1 MPQSYTCKIL
11 TLFARRVA
19 QLATV
24 GTGGTILRTLT
35 TAVLCL
41 SMLAVTGCS
50 KKDPQLAQLGGS
62 EPQRLSFGSPQ
73 IVKTAFIRKMQACWF
88 SGNYPLL
95 GGYQINTS
103 PGLVKVADGE
113 GEAEVQQVAI
123 FSGKGEDVQVFFV
136 QFSPFNDNT
145 LISTRSQSFP
155 PELAARLR
163 QDVETWIFG
172 RSDCGSGGGPDS
184 LTPQPAIEPLKPE
197 EKAPSHV
204 QQASM
209 TGLPETAKP
218 NSSTAEPAS
227 QTALAR
233 NTIY

>member
-1 MPQSYTCKIL
+1 MPQPYSCKIL
-11 TLFARRVA
+11 TLLARRVA

-41 SMLAVTGCS
+41 SMLAITGCS

-73 IVKTAFIRKMQACWF
+73 IVKAEFIKKMQACWF
-88 SGNYPLL
+88 SGSYPVL
-95 GGYQINTS
+95 GGYQINSS
-103 PGLVKVADGE
+103 PALVEVSDGE
-113 GEAEVQQVAI
+113 AKIEQVAI

-155 PELAARLR
+155 PELATRLR

-184 LTPQPAIEPLKPE
+184 FTPQQAIQPLKPE
-197 EKAPSHV
+197 EKVRPQVH
-204 QQASM
+204 QASL
-209 TGLPETAKP
+209 TGLPEATKT
-218 NSSTAEPAS
+218 SSSAAVSPSEA
-227 QTALAR
+227 ALAR

>member
-1 MPQSYTCKIL
+1 MPQSFSRKIL
-11 TLFARRVA
+11 TLFAGRVL

-24 GTGGTILRTLT
+24 GTGGTVLRTLT
-35 TAVLCL
+35 AALLCL
-41 SMLAVTGCS
+41 SMLAIAGCS
-50 KKDPQLAQLGGS
+50 RKDPQLAQLGGS
-62 EPQRLSFGSPQ
+62 EPQRLSFGAPKT
-73 IVKTAFIRKMQACWF
+73 VKAAFIKKMQACWF
-88 SGNYPLL
+88 SGNYPVL
-95 GGYQINTS
+95 GGYQINSS
-103 PGLVKVADGE
+103 PGLVKVSD

-123 FSGKGEDVQVFFV
+123 FSGKGENIQVFFV

-184 LTPQPAIEPLKPE
+184 YTPQQAIQPLKPE
-197 EKAPSHV
+197 EKTRPQV
-204 QQASM
+204 QHASL
-209 TGLPETAKP
+209 TGLPEAAEKD
-218 NSSTAEPAS
+218 NSAAESSS
-227 QTALAR
+227 QAALAR